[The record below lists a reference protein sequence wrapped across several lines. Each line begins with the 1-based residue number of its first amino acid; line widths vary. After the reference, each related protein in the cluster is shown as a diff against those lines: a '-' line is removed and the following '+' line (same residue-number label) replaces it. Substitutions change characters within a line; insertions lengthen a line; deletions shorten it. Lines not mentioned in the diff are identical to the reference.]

1 MRLRDREG
9 GSEIVQQLQS
19 VPSQQTDWSKI
30 MRRVF
35 PFSAILGQDRMKN
48 ALIWNVV
55 NPHIGGALFSGQKGT
70 AKSTLVRALAQ
81 LLRDIRV
88 VELPLNVTEDRLV
101 GTIDIQAA
109 IRSGQKCFDPGILSK
124 ADGQLL
130 YIDEVNLL
138 SDHIVNCLLETAASG
153 VNRVE
158 REGISYAHSAKFVLI
173 GSMNPEEGKLRPQF
187 LDRFGLYVNVEGCND
202 EMQRVEIMRRRLEYE
217 REHERFTALWE
228 DEDERL
234 RARIQKARSLLEDV
248 KVSENTMR
256 LASSLSAQANC
267 PGQRAELV
275 ITQTARAIAAL
286 DGRTAISLQD
296 IRTAAEYALPHRRR
310 DPEQQMETPEASP
323 ENGEAD
329 PPENVTEDAQ
339 PPETDRSESTQTENR
354 SGTPQETDAQ
364 DNLNG
369 VSPEQEDS
377 PLEESNQELP
387 PPGDDA
393 PEAVDEIGETFE
405 VRPRIYDMPNRTIRK
420 GSGRRSL
427 VRTSTCQ
434 GRYIRAILPRGKELQ
449 DIAFDATLR
458 AAAPHQSSRD
468 KHGMA
473 LAIENSDVR
482 TKLREKRTGNTILF
496 VVDASG
502 SMGANKR
509 MQAVKGAV
517 YSLLNDAYQKRDKVG
532 MIVFRKQSAELIL
545 GITRSVDLAQKQL
558 KALPTGGRTPLSD
571 ALMLTQDVL
580 RAATI
585 RDKDIL
591 PVIVL
596 ISDGRANA
604 SKSEKKPVDEALQ
617 WARKLGDMG
626 AKCIV
631 IDTENDFIRLKL
643 AEKLAEAMGADY
655 FRIEDLNAEVLTE
668 LVSHAANH

>member
-158 REGISYAHSAKFVLI
+158 REGISYANSAKFVLI